1 MTEQRTDPHTAT
13 AILAGGCFW
22 CLEAVFL
29 AMKGVRSV
37 QSGYLGGHEDAPSY
51 ERVCSG
57 DTGHAEAVK
66 IEFDPAVVSFDALL
80 EVFFEIHDP
89 TTPNRQ
95 GNDIGSQ
102 YRRPHQQET
111 AGQRQHHRRQA
122 EVQQQREEGDADQR
136 KDGREARRRGRK
148 AAESPPTA
156 GQRGKYGGNRNAAGV
171 EAWRH
176 GGTPESKTPFAPARR
191 AASMT

>member
-1 MTEQRTDPHTAT
+1 MTDKRTAT

-37 QSGYLGGHEDAPSY
+37 QSGYIGGHEDAPSY
-51 ERVCSG
+51 QSVCSG
-57 DTGHAEAVK
+57 DSGHAEAVR
-66 IEFDPAVVSFDALL
+66 IEFDPEAVSFEDLL

-102 YRRPHQQET
+102 YRSAIFYLSPEQEAAARAMIDKLAWDGAFDAPIVT
-111 AGQRQHHRRQA
+111 ELEPATTFWPA
-122 EVQQQREEGDADQR
+122 EAYHDDYF
-136 KDGREARRRGRK
+136 ARNPNQPYCRYVVGPKVAKFRHSF
-148 AAESPPTA
+148 AA
-156 GQRGKYGGNRNAAGV
+156 RVKGN
-171 EAWRH
+171 
-176 GGTPESKTPFAPARR
+176 
-191 AASMT
+191 

>member
-89 TTPNRQ
+89 TTPNCQ

-102 YRRPHQQET
+102 YRSAIFYLSPEQEAAARAMIDKLAWDGAFDAPIVT
-111 AGQRQHHRRQA
+111 EVEPATTFWPA
-122 EVQQQREEGDADQR
+122 EPYHDNYF
-136 KDGREARRRGRK
+136 ARNPNQSYCRFVVAPKVAKFRHSFGARVK
-148 AAESPPTA
+148 
-156 GQRGKYGGNRNAAGV
+156 GN
-171 EAWRH
+171 
-176 GGTPESKTPFAPARR
+176 
-191 AASMT
+191 

>member
-1 MTEQRTDPHTAT
+1 MTDKRTAT

-37 QSGYLGGHEDAPSY
+37 QSGYIGGHEDSPSY
-51 ERVCSG
+51 QRVCSG
-57 DTGHAEAVK
+57 DTGHAEAVR
-66 IEFDPAVVSFDALL
+66 IEFDPEVVSFEDLL

-102 YRRPHQQET
+102 YRSAIFYLSPEQEAAARAMIEKLAWDGAFDAPIVT
-111 AGQRQHHRRQA
+111 ELEPATTFWPA
-122 EVQQQREEGDADQR
+122 EAYHDDYF
-136 KDGREARRRGRK
+136 ARNPNQPYCRYVVGPKVAKFRHSF
-148 AAESPPTA
+148 AA
-156 GQRGKYGGNRNAAGV
+156 RVKGN
-171 EAWRH
+171 
-176 GGTPESKTPFAPARR
+176 
-191 AASMT
+191 